1 MINKILIIL
10 SLLMLLSCD
19 FGNELKIYKDALH
32 PEFKGQISSVE
43 YWKGGLLVIHLK
55 TSNTDESIAELTNDY
70 DILQQIKSGYY
81 FEKKPNSNKCLV
93 KTNDS
98 IFYFDCVFLKKL
110 KTEIADSL
118 LGVEQWDRDMVN
130 KWMVIE

>member
-10 SLLMLLSCD
+10 SFLMLLSCD
-19 FGNELKIYKDALH
+19 FGNELKIYKDALQ
-32 PEFKGQISSVE
+32 PGFKGQISNIE

-55 TSNTDESIAELTNDY
+55 APDTNESIAELTNDY

-118 LGVEQWDRDMVN
+118 SVVEQWDRNIIN
-130 KWMVIE
+130 KWMKIE